1 MLRVLLVLGL
11 SFSAVAAAQQYP
23 QRAVRMVVP
32 FPAGGPT
39 DVLTRVVSAKL
50 SERWRQPVV
59 VENKPGAGGS
69 IGADFVAKSAPD
81 GYTLVMATSSTHSI
95 GPALG
100 KLPYDA
106 QKDFAPIAQVWNAPN
121 VLVVSPALN
130 VGDVKALV
138 ALAKAKPG
146 QLNFASSGNGT
157 IPHLSGELFKLL
169 AGVDLV
175 HVPYKGTGLSIPDIT
190 RGQVAMIFD
199 SIITA
204 QQHARTG
211 SVKMLAVTTAKRSP
225 LLPEVPTM
233 IEAGVAGYEST
244 TWFGILAPAA
254 TSRDIVAQVSSDVA
268 AVVQAADVRERF
280 AAAGAEPIA
289 STPEAFAETIQTET
303 AKWARVVKAAGIKP
317 GSVP

>member
-11 SFSAVAAAQQYP
+11 SFSAAAAAQPYP

-39 DVLTRVVSAKL
+39 DVLTRVVSQKL

-69 IGADFVAKSAPD
+69 IGADFVAKSPPD

-130 VGDVKALV
+130 VADVQALV

-146 QLNFASSGNGT
+146 ELNFASSGNGT

-169 AGVDLV
+169 AGIDLV
-175 HVPYKGTGLSIPDIT
+175 HVPYKGTGLAIPDIT

-204 QQHARTG
+204 QQHGRTG

-225 LLPEVPTM
+225 LLPELPTM

-254 TSRDIVAQVSSDVA
+254 TPREIVARVSGDVA

-317 GSVP
+317 SSGP

>member
-1 MLRVLLVLGL
+1 MRCLLLVLSL
-11 SFSAVAAAQQYP
+11 VFSAVALAQQYP

-39 DVLTRVVSAKL
+39 DVLTRVVSQKL
-50 SERWRQPVV
+50 AERWRQPVV

-95 GPALG
+95 GPVLG
-100 KLPYDA
+100 RLPYDA
-106 QKDFAPIAQVWNAPN
+106 QKDFAPVAQVWSAPN

-130 VGDVKALV
+130 VSDVKALV

-146 QLNFASSGNGT
+146 QLHFASSGNGT
-157 IPHLSGELFKLL
+157 IPHLSAELFKLL
-169 AGVDLV
+169 AGIDIV
-175 HVPYKGTGLSIPDIT
+175 HVPYKGTGLAIPDIA

-211 SVKMLAVTTAKRSP
+211 SVKLLAVSTAKRSP
-225 LLPEVPTM
+225 LLPDLPTM

-244 TWFGILAPAA
+244 TWFGILAPAG
-254 TSRDIVAQVSSDVA
+254 TPREIVTRVNGDVA
-268 AVVQAADVRERF
+268 AVVEAADVRERF
-280 AAAGAEPIA
+280 AAAGAEPVG
-289 STPEAFAETIQTET
+289 STPEAFAQTIQSET
-303 AKWARVVKAAGIKP
+303 AKWARVVKAAGIKAE
-317 GSVP
+317 

>member
-1 MLRVLLVLGL
+1 MRCLLLVLAL
-11 SFSAVAAAQQYP
+11 AIAATAAAQQYP

-39 DVLTRVVSAKL
+39 DVLTRVVSQKL
-50 SERWRQPVV
+50 AERWGQPVV

-69 IGADFVAKSAPD
+69 IGSDFVAKSAPD

-121 VLVVSPALN
+121 VLVVSPTLN
-130 VGDVKALV
+130 VADVKALV
-138 ALAKAKPG
+138 ALAKSRPG
-146 QLNFASSGNGT
+146 QLNFASSGTGT
-157 IPHLSGELFKLL
+157 IPHLSAELFKLL
-169 AGVDLV
+169 AGIDMV
-175 HVPYKGTGLSIPDIT
+175 HVPYKGTGLAIPDIA

-204 QQHARTG
+204 QQHARAG
-211 SVKMLAVTTAKRSP
+211 SVKLLAVSTAKRSA
-225 LLPEVPTM
+225 LLPELPTM
-233 IEAGVAGYEST
+233 IEAGVAGYDST
-244 TWFGILAPAA
+244 TWFGILGPAA
-254 TSRDIVAQVSSDVA
+254 TPRDIVARVSGDVA

-280 AAAGAEPIA
+280 AAAGAEPLGT
-289 STPEAFAETIQTET
+289 TPEAFAETIRSET
-303 AKWARVVKAAGIKP
+303 LKWARVVKAAGIKAE
-317 GSVP
+317 

>member
-1 MLRVLLVLGL
+1 MRHLLL
-11 SFSAVAAAQQYP
+11 AVCLAFPAAAAAQQYP

-39 DVLTRVVSAKL
+39 DVLTRVVSQKL
-50 SERWRQPVV
+50 AERWRQPVV

-69 IGADFVAKSAPD
+69 IGADFVAKSTPD

-95 GPALG
+95 GPVLG

-106 QKDFAPIAQVWNAPN
+106 QRDFAPIAQVWNAPN
-121 VLVVSPALN
+121 VLVVSPALK
-130 VGDVKALV
+130 VDDVKALV
-138 ALAKAKPG
+138 ALAKQNPG
-146 QLNFASSGNGT
+146 RLNFASSGNGT
-157 IPHLSGELFKLL
+157 IPHLSAELFKLL
-169 AGVDLV
+169 AGIDMT
-175 HVPYKGTGLSIPDIT
+175 HVPYKGTGLAIPDIA

-204 QQHARTG
+204 QQHARAGT
-211 SVKMLAVTTAKRSP
+211 VKMLAVSTATRSA
-225 LLPEVPTM
+225 LLPDLPTM

-254 TSRDIVAQVSSDVA
+254 TPREVVTRVSGEVAE
-268 AVVQAADVRERF
+268 VVKAADVRERF
-280 AAAGAEPIA
+280 AAAGAEPLG
-289 STPEAFAETIQTET
+289 STPEAFAETIRSET

-317 GSVP
+317 D

>member
-138 ALAKAKPG
+138 TLAKAKPG

-289 STPEAFAETIQTET
+289 STPEAFAQTIQTET

>member
-1 MLRVLLVLGL
+1 MRWVLLVLGL
-11 SFSAVAAAQQYP
+11 ALSAAAAAQTYP

-39 DVLTRVVSAKL
+39 DVLTRVVSQKL
-50 SERWRQPVV
+50 SERWRQPVL

-69 IGADFVAKSAPD
+69 IGADFVAKSAAD

-106 QKDFAPIAQVWNAPN
+106 QKDFAPISQVWSAPN

-130 VGDVKALV
+130 VSDVRALV
-138 ALAKAKPG
+138 ALAKSKPG

-157 IPHLSGELFKLL
+157 IPHLSAELFKLL
-169 AGVDLV
+169 AGIDPV
-175 HVPYKGTGLSIPDIT
+175 HVPYKGTGLSIPDIA
-190 RGQVAMIFD
+190 RGQVAMLFD

-211 SVKMLAVTTAKRSP
+211 SVKMLAVSTAKRSP
-225 LLPEVPTM
+225 LLPELPTM
-233 IEAGVAGYEST
+233 IEAGVPGYEST

-254 TSRDIVAQVSSDVA
+254 TPREIVAQVSGDVA
-268 AVVQAADVRERF
+268 AVLQAPDMRERF
-280 AAAGAEPIA
+280 AAAGAEPIG
-289 STPEAFAETIQTET
+289 STPEAFAEVIRSE
-303 AKWARVVKAAGIKP
+303 AVKWARVVKAAGIKAE
-317 GSVP
+317 

>member
-1 MLRVLLVLGL
+1 MRRLLLVLAL
-11 SFSAVAAAQQYP
+11 AFAAAATAQQYP
-23 QRAVRMVVP
+23 QRPVRMVVP

-39 DVLTRVVSAKL
+39 DVLTRVVSQKL
-50 SERWRQPVV
+50 TERWRQPVL

-69 IGADFVAKSAPD
+69 IGADFVAKSPPD

-95 GPALG
+95 GPVLG

-106 QKDFAPIAQVWNAPN
+106 QKDFAPVAQVWSAPN

-157 IPHLSGELFKLL
+157 IPHLSAELFKLL
-169 AGVDLV
+169 AGIDIV
-175 HVPYKGTGLSIPDIT
+175 HVPYKGTGLAIPDIA

-211 SVKMLAVTTAKRSP
+211 SVKMLAVSTAKRSP
-225 LLPEVPTM
+225 LLPELPTM
-233 IEAGVAGYEST
+233 MEAGIAGYEST
-244 TWFGILAPAA
+244 TWFGILAPAS
-254 TSRDIVAQVSSDVA
+254 TPREIVTRVSRDVA
-268 AVVQAADVRERF
+268 AVVQAAELRERF

-289 STPEAFAETIQTET
+289 STPEAFAQTIQSET
-303 AKWARVVKAAGIKP
+303 AKWSRVVKAAGIKAE
-317 GSVP
+317 

>member
-11 SFSAVAAAQQYP
+11 FFSAAAGAQQYP

-95 GPALG
+95 GPVLG

-130 VGDVKALV
+130 VGDVRALV

-254 TSRDIVAQVSSDVA
+254 TPRDIVLQVSSDVA

-303 AKWARVVKAAGIKP
+303 AKWARVVKAAGIKAQ
-317 GSVP
+317 

>member
-1 MLRVLLVLGL
+1 MRRLLLVLGL
-11 SFSAVAAAQQYP
+11 SISAAVAAQQYP
-23 QRAVRMVVP
+23 QRPVRMVVP

-39 DVLTRVVSAKL
+39 DVLTRVVAQKL
-50 SERWRQPVV
+50 AERWRQPVL

-95 GPALG
+95 GPVLG
-100 KLPYDA
+100 KLPYDP
-106 QKDFAPIAQVWNAPN
+106 QKDFTPIAQVWNAPN

-130 VGDVKALV
+130 VSDVKALV

-157 IPHLSGELFKLL
+157 IPHLSAELFKLL
-169 AGVDLV
+169 AGIDIV
-175 HVPYKGTGLSIPDIT
+175 HVPYKGTGLAMPDIA

-211 SVKMLAVTTAKRSP
+211 TVKMLAVSTAKRSP
-225 LLPEVPTM
+225 LLPELPTM
-233 IEAGVAGYEST
+233 IEAGVAGYDST

-254 TSRDIVAQVSSDVA
+254 TPRDIVTRVSGDVG

-280 AAAGAEPIA
+280 AAAGAEPLG
-289 STPEAFAETIQTET
+289 STPEAFAETIRSEA
-303 AKWARVVKAAGIKP
+303 AKWARVVKAAGIKTE
-317 GSVP
+317 

>member
-1 MLRVLLVLGL
+1 MLRLLLVLGL
-11 SFSAVAAAQQYP
+11 SFSAAAAAQQYP

-39 DVLTRVVSAKL
+39 DVLTRVVSQKL

-130 VGDVKALV
+130 VGDVNALV

-146 QLNFASSGNGT
+146 QL
-157 IPHLSGELFKLL
+157 
-169 AGVDLV
+169 AG
-175 HVPYKGTGLSIPDIT
+175 
-190 RGQVAMIFD
+190 
-199 SIITA
+199 
-204 QQHARTG
+204 
-211 SVKMLAVTTAKRSP
+211 
-225 LLPEVPTM
+225 
-233 IEAGVAGYEST
+233 
-244 TWFGILAPAA
+244 
-254 TSRDIVAQVSSDVA
+254 DVA
-268 AVVQAADVRERF
+268 DPRDAFYDLELPKWVEAA
-280 AAAGAEPIA
+280 
-289 STPEAFAETIQTET
+289 
-303 AKWARVVKAAGIKP
+303 
-317 GSVP
+317 